1 LIQSGTLLSFLLLPS
16 RTTSRLTFL
25 LSDVPQL
32 RISARYT
39 CVVREYATFGG
50 SAAMLWLLDVA
61 LRRLMSMS
69 GSRERRLRFCLQC
82 HIADVRKDPIN
93 LRDYSPERSA
103 AFTMS
108 HAP

>member
-1 LIQSGTLLSFLLLPS
+1 
-16 RTTSRLTFL
+16 
-25 LSDVPQL
+25 
-32 RISARYT
+32 
-39 CVVREYATFGG
+39 
-50 SAAMLWLLDVA
+50 MLWLLDVA

-103 AFTMS
+103 AQRRFHDVSCTMTAKIDIRATEPFTQGS
-108 HAP
+108 RGVK